1 MRTLPILLLISLTLS
16 ARAEARP
23 ADQQVVKELEQ
34 FTTDLN
40 RAIAQR
46 DGEALKRLLADEF
59 HFVHAFGYADDKATF
74 IAEAMEG
81 PIPPARPFRV
91 TAEMQLH
98 SERDLIVV
106 TNPNSGTA
114 SGTRAWATSVYVRR
128 DGRWQLALRQGTEMN
143 APAKTIAL
151 SAEQARAY
159 VGTWSSDAGT
169 LRIEQRP
176 QGLFTV
182 STRFPAR
189 LMLPIGPDLFTT
201 KVGGTIRFE
210 REANV
215 PVRVTFENR
224 GTSRT
229 YIRVAEPPR

>member
-1 MRTLPILLLISLTLS
+1 MRALPILLSISLTVS
-16 ARAEARP
+16 GPAEARP

-40 RAIAQR
+40 RAMAQR
-46 DGEALKRLLADEF
+46 DGAALHRLLADEF

-74 IAEAMEG
+74 IAEALEG
-81 PIPPARPFRV
+81 PIPPAPPFRV
-91 TAEMQLH
+91 TPEMRLH
-98 SERDLIVV
+98 TGGDLVVV
-106 TNPNSGTA
+106 TNPSGGTS

-143 APAKTIAL
+143 APAKPVPIST
-151 SAEQARAY
+151 EQARAY

-169 LRIEQRP
+169 IRIEQRP

-210 REANV
+210 REAGT

-224 GTSRT
+224 GKSRVYT
-229 YIRVAEPPR
+229 RAKPAR